1 MVYENCIPLNK
12 YKVTADTLWRYV
24 GPFFYILRE
33 TFGFTENV
41 QWNIMKQLSLAHL
54 VNS

>member
-1 MVYENCIPLNK
+1 ML
-12 YKVTADTLWRYV
+12 DL
-24 GPFFYILRE
+24 FYIVCE

-41 QWNIMKQLSLAHL
+41 QWNIIKQLSLAHL